1 MEAAEE
7 DQPGCIFCLHIPVDW
22 NVQQTAEGDG
32 GTLHLKITRIPN
44 TPQKLQ

>member
-1 MEAAEE
+1 MEAAVE
-7 DQPGCIFCLHIPVDW
+7 DQPGCAFCSHIPVDW

-32 GTLHLKITRIPN
+32 GTLHSNNKN